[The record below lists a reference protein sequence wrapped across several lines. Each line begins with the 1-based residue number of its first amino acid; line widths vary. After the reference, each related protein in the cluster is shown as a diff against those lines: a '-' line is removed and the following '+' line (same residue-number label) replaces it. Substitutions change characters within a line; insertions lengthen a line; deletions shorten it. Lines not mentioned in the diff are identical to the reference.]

1 MNVAVLGAGYVGLV
15 QAAGLTSLGH
25 HVRLGESNPVR
36 VEELRAR
43 KIPIY
48 EPGLTELIE
57 KAFDNGLL
65 AVYSSNLDAV
75 DAADVIFLTLPT
87 PPNGDGSADLTI
99 VRAVVEE
106 LIPVLHPKQLLVTK
120 STVPV
125 GTAAAIRDR
134 LREVGCDVG
143 VVSNPEFL
151 AEGSAVADFMRAERI
166 IIGAFDPEH
175 ADLIG
180 DLYAG
185 LPAEL
190 VKTDPVSAEL
200 VKYAANAYLATR
212 LTFANTIANLSEEVG
227 ADALQVL
234 EAVGMDRRIG
244 RHFMRPG
251 PGYGGSCFPK
261 DTRAL
266 LSMAA
271 DIGYPYPL
279 LQAVVDTDVYQ
290 RTRVTHRV
298 LQLLAGV
305 DDPVVAVWGVAF
317 KARTDD
323 ARESPAVVIAR
334 ALADRGVRIVMTDPE
349 ASNGEFPQMDD
360 PVDCAEEADLVL
372 VATEWPEFRRA
383 DFHRLAEVMRGD
395 LVYDVRNLLDPDVV
409 RAAGLRYVAL
419 GRPTI

>member
-1 MNVAVLGAGYVGLV
+1 MKVAVLGAGYVGLV
-15 QAAGLTSLGH
+15 QAGGLTSLGH
-25 HVRLGESNPVR
+25 QVRLGESNPSR
-36 VEELRAR
+36 VDELRAR

-48 EPGLTELIE
+48 EPGLTELIDR
-57 KAFDNGLL
+57 AFDNGLL
-65 AVYSSNLDAV
+65 SVHASNLEAADG
-75 DAADVIFLTLPT
+75 ADVIFLTLPT

-106 LIPVLHPKQLLVTK
+106 LIPVLGSGQLLVTK

-134 LREVGCDVG
+134 LVEAGCDAG
-143 VVSNPEFL
+143 VVANPEFL

-166 IIGAFDPEH
+166 VIGAFEPHH
-175 ADLIG
+175 ADAIG

-190 VKTDPVSAEL
+190 VKTDPASAEL

-234 EAVGMDRRIG
+234 EALGMDRRIG

-266 LSMAA
+266 LAMAA
-271 DIGYPYPL
+271 ELEYPYPL
-279 LQAVVDTDVYQ
+279 LQAVVDTDAYQ
-290 RTRVTHRV
+290 RTRILERV
-298 LQLLAGV
+298 LGMIEGV
-305 DDPVVAVWGVAF
+305 DDPVVAIWGVAF

-323 ARESPAVVIAR
+323 ARDSPAVVIAR
-334 ALADRGVRIVMTDPE
+334 QLAERGVRIVMSDPE
-349 ASNGEFPQMDD
+349 ASTGEFPQVDD
-360 PVDCAEEADLVL
+360 PVDCASGADLVL
-372 VATEWPEFRRA
+372 VATEWPEFRRVDFDRVA
-383 DFHRLAEVMRGD
+383 DVMRGD
-395 LVYDVRNLLDPDVV
+395 LVYDARNLLDPDTV

-419 GRPTI
+419 GRPTV

>member
-1 MNVAVLGAGYVGLV
+1 MKVAVLGAGYVGLV
-15 QAAGLTSLGH
+15 QAGGLTSLGH
-25 HVRLGESNPVR
+25 QVRLGESNPSR
-36 VEELRAR
+36 VDELAAR

-48 EPGLTELIE
+48 EPGLTELIDR
-57 KAFDNGLL
+57 AFDNGLL
-65 AVYSSNLDAV
+65 SVHASNLEAV
-75 DAADVIFLTLPT
+75 DGADVIFLTLPT

-106 LIPVLHPKQLLVTK
+106 LIPVLGSGQLLVTK

-134 LREVGCDVG
+134 LVEAGCDAR
-143 VVSNPEFL
+143 VVANPEFL

-166 IIGAFDPEH
+166 VIGAFEPQH
-175 ADLIG
+175 ADVIG

-190 VKTDPVSAEL
+190 VKTDPASAEL

-234 EAVGMDRRIG
+234 EALGMDRRIG

-266 LSMAA
+266 LAMAA
-271 DIGYPYPL
+271 ELEYPYPL
-279 LQAVVDTDVYQ
+279 LQAVVDTDSYQ
-290 RTRVTHRV
+290 RARILERV
-298 LQLLAGV
+298 LGMIEGV
-305 DDPVVAVWGVAF
+305 DDPVVAIWGVAF

-323 ARESPAVVIAR
+323 ARESPAVVIAQQ
-334 ALADRGVRIVMTDPE
+334 LAERGVRIVMSDPV
-349 ASNGEFPQMDD
+349 ASTAEFPQVDD
-360 PVDCAEEADLVL
+360 PVDCASGADLVL
-372 VATEWPEFRRA
+372 VATEWPEFRRVDFDRVA
-383 DFHRLAEVMRGD
+383 DAMRGD
-395 LVYDVRNLLDPDVV
+395 LVYDARNLLDPDTV

-419 GRPTI
+419 GRPTV